1 MFILAALNKI
11 LADKDTKRSH
21 NAQLKASCEAALK
34 EIQEMLGGD
43 TASSDTDTVS
53 ISSVLP
59 EPVQEAAKL
68 DADKYFLPFSLAC
81 QSKTPRLVVIS
92 LDGIQKLIAYG
103 HLTGRWSPVLVCSD
117 SDSALG
123 NSPSLENPNKRQIDV
138 IVDTICNCFSGPH
151 TDEGVQLQI
160 LKALLT
166 ILTSQHVEVHEASL
180 LNSVRT
186 CYNIYLASRN
196 MINQTTAKV
205 RDLSQPAVLTE
216 LLSRPR

>member
-1 MFILAALNKI
+1 M
-11 LADKDTKRSH
+11 
-21 NAQLKASCEAALK
+21 
-34 EIQEMLGGD
+34 
-43 TASSDTDTVS
+43 
-53 ISSVLP
+53 
-59 EPVQEAAKL
+59 
-68 DADKYFLPFSLAC
+68 
-81 QSKTPRLVVIS
+81 
-92 LDGIQKLIAYG
+92 
-103 HLTGRWSPVLVCSD
+103 
-117 SDSALG
+117 
-123 NSPSLENPNKRQIDV
+123 ENPNKRQIDI

-205 RDLSQPAVLTE
+205 ISLYFSNLDTNLLFTFQATLNQMLSAIFLRMESKTVEIEE
-216 LLSRPR
+216 LDRSLAEVGDFMRFETHF

>member
-1 MFILAALNKI
+1 M
-11 LADKDTKRSH
+11 
-21 NAQLKASCEAALK
+21 
-34 EIQEMLGGD
+34 
-43 TASSDTDTVS
+43 
-53 ISSVLP
+53 
-59 EPVQEAAKL
+59 
-68 DADKYFLPFSLAC
+68 
-81 QSKTPRLVVIS
+81 
-92 LDGIQKLIAYG
+92 
-103 HLTGRWSPVLVCSD
+103 
-117 SDSALG
+117 
-123 NSPSLENPNKRQIDV
+123 ENPNKRQIDI

-205 RDLSQPAVLTE
+205 ISLYFSNLDTNLLFTFQATLNQMLSAIFLRMESKTVEIEE
-216 LLSRPR
+216 LDRSLAEVGDFMRFETHY